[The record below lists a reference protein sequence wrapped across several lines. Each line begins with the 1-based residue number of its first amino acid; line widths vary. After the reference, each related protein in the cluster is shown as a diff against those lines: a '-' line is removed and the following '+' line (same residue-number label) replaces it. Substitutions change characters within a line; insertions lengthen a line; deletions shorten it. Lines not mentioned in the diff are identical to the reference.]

1 MKKIL
6 VILAFTLTIILGFKL
21 PAQANT
27 QVVPDDNL
35 RLAINQSLGQAD
47 THEPTQEE
55 IATIEKLSI
64 SGYDVMSLEGL
75 QYATNLKELFA
86 NHNDISDFSP
96 ISNLTGLTKLQI
108 DETKIT
114 DTKQLTNLVN
124 LKELDISNN
133 NLNEIDGVKNMTKLE
148 SIYAYNNNI
157 SDLSPLANCTA
168 LASVDFINNEIND
181 VSVFRNLDS
190 LITGRFA
197 YNHIS
202 NISYFRHDIPHAGNL
217 NFENQTITLPVQRV
231 SSVKKSLTMID
242 PIKGAAGQNVTL
254 ANISNNG
261 TFANKELS
269 FVNLSAETNQVTY
282 DFDHFFTYN
291 NYYMNFS
298 GTVTQPLE
306 WFADNA
312 PVIHVDDIVID
323 QNSTFDPTDYI
334 TADDEEDGNIT
345 DKIVIIENNVN
356 PAVPGTYDIIIS
368 VIDADGNVTEKTV
381 TVTVEETAKTPPN
394 NNDTG
399 KTTPQ
404 APMKDEAKDAPKTT
418 LQVVD
423 KQPTKNTT
431 SSNSNPTNA
440 SKLPKTGDDSANSL
454 VAIGG
459 LLLLSSAFLLRRRY

>member
-1 MKKIL
+1 MKKTLITIALALTMIL
-6 VILAFTLTIILGFKL
+6 SFNLS
-21 PAQANT
+21 AQADT
-27 QVVPDDNL
+27 QLVPDANL

-47 THEPTQEE
+47 THEPTQAE
-55 IATIEKLSI
+55 IATIETLSI
-64 SGYDVMSLEGL
+64 SGYDVTSLEGL

-114 DTKQLTNLVN
+114 DTKQLINLVN
-124 LKELDISNN
+124 LTELDISSN

-148 SIYAYNNNI
+148 SLFAYNNNI
-157 SDLSPLANCTA
+157 SDLSPLANCAA
-168 LASVDFINNEIND
+168 LVSVDFINNEITD
-181 VSVFRNLDS
+181 VSVFQNLDN
-190 LITGRFA
+190 LDTGRFA

-217 NFENQTITLPVQRV
+217 NFDNQTITLPAQRV
-231 SSVKKSLTMID
+231 SLVKKSLTMVD

-254 ANISNNG
+254 ANISNSG

-269 FVNLSAETNQVTY
+269 FVNLAADTNQVTY

-323 QNSTFDPTDYI
+323 QNSSFDPTDYI
-334 TADDEEDGNIT
+334 TADDEEDGDIT

-368 VIDADGNVTEKTV
+368 VTDADGNVTEKTV
-381 TVTVEETAKTPPN
+381 TVTVEETAATPA
-394 NNDTG
+394 NNDTD
-399 KTTPQ
+399 KSTPQ
-404 APMKDEAKDAPKTT
+404 TPTKDTT
-418 LQVVD
+418 LVVTD
-423 KQPTKNTT
+423 KQTAKTATPSNTT
-431 SSNSNPTNA
+431 TTTNTTN
-440 SKLPKTGDDSANSL
+440 LPKTGDNSADGL
-454 VAIGG
+454 VVLGG
-459 LLLLSSAFLLRRRY
+459 LLLLSSAFLLRRKY

>member
-27 QVVPDDNL
+27 QVVSDDNL

-190 LITGRFA
+190 LLTGRFA

-217 NFENQTITLPVQRV
+217 NFENQTITLPAQRV
-231 SSVKKSLTMID
+231 SLVKKSLTMVD

-254 ANISNNG
+254 ANISNSG

-269 FVNLSAETNQVTY
+269 FVNLATDTNQVTY

-334 TADDEEDGNIT
+334 TADDEEDGDIT
-345 DKIVIIENNVN
+345 DKIVIIEKNVN

-368 VIDADGNVTEKTV
+368 VTDADSNVTEKTV
-381 TVTVEETAKTPPN
+381 TVTVEETAKTPAN

-404 APMKDEAKDAPKTT
+404 APTKDEAKDAPKTT
-418 LQVVD
+418 LKVVD

-431 SSNSNPTNA
+431 SSNSNLTNA
-440 SKLPKTGDDSANSL
+440 SKLPKTGDDPANSL

>member
-1 MKKIL
+1 
-6 VILAFTLTIILGFKL
+6 
-21 PAQANT
+21 
-27 QVVPDDNL
+27 
-35 RLAINQSLGQAD
+35 
-47 THEPTQEE
+47 
-55 IATIEKLSI
+55 
-64 SGYDVMSLEGL
+64 
-75 QYATNLKELFA
+75 
-86 NHNDISDFSP
+86 
-96 ISNLTGLTKLQI
+96 
-108 DETKIT
+108 
-114 DTKQLTNLVN
+114 
-124 LKELDISNN
+124 
-133 NLNEIDGVKNMTKLE
+133 EIDGVKNMTKLE

-190 LITGRFA
+190 LLTGRFA

-217 NFENQTITLPVQRV
+217 NFENQTITLPAQRV
-231 SSVKKSLTMID
+231 SLVKKSLTMVD

-254 ANISNNG
+254 ANISNSG

-269 FVNLSAETNQVTY
+269 FVNLATDTNQVTY

-334 TADDEEDGNIT
+334 TADDEEDGDIT

-368 VIDADGNVTEKTV
+368 VTDADSNVTEKTV
-381 TVTVEETAKTPPN
+381 TVTVEETAKTPAN

-404 APMKDEAKDAPKTT
+404 APTKDEAKDAPKTT
-418 LQVVD
+418 LKVVD

-431 SSNSNPTNA
+431 SSNSNLTNA
-440 SKLPKTGDDSANSL
+440 SKLPKTGDDPANSL

>member
-1 MKKIL
+1 MKKTLITIALALTMIL
-6 VILAFTLTIILGFKL
+6 SFNLS
-21 PAQANT
+21 AQADK
-27 QVVPDDNL
+27 QLVPDANL

-47 THEPTQEE
+47 THEPTQAE
-55 IATIEKLSI
+55 IATIETLSI
-64 SGYDVMSLEGL
+64 SGYDVTSLEGL

-114 DTKQLTNLVN
+114 DTKQLINLVN
-124 LKELDISNN
+124 LTELDISSN

-148 SIYAYNNNI
+148 SLFAYNNNI
-157 SDLSPLANCTA
+157 SDLSPLANCAA
-168 LASVDFINNEIND
+168 LVSVDFINNEITD
-181 VSVFRNLDS
+181 VSIFQNLDN
-190 LITGRFA
+190 LETGRFA

-217 NFENQTITLPVQRV
+217 NFDNQTITLPTQRV
-231 SSVKKSLTMID
+231 SLVKKSLTMVD

-254 ANISNNG
+254 ANISNSD

-269 FVNLSAETNQVTY
+269 FVNLAADTNQVTY

-323 QNSTFDPTDYI
+323 QNSSFDPTDYI
-334 TADDEEDGNIT
+334 TADDEEDGDIT

-368 VIDADGNVTEKTV
+368 VTDADGNVTEKTV
-381 TVTVEETAKTPPN
+381 TVTVEETAATPA
-394 NNDTG
+394 NNDTD
-399 KTTPQ
+399 KSTPQ
-404 APMKDEAKDAPKTT
+404 TPTKDTT
-418 LQVVD
+418 LVVTD
-423 KQPTKNTT
+423 KQTAKTATPSNTT
-431 SSNSNPTNA
+431 TTNNTTN
-440 SKLPKTGDDSANSL
+440 LPKTGDNSADGL
-454 VAIGG
+454 VVLGG
-459 LLLLSSAFLLRRRY
+459 LLLLSSAFLLRRKY